1 MIKISSNFVFNFIKF
16 CAIVSFFYYTSNIRY
31 FIFNS
36 GKCSSSSSSS
46 GSGSGSGRSSS
57 SSSSTSTTSSTSS
70 TSTSTSSTS
79 TSYIS
84 NIRYFVFNLIYFSIR
99 SSSSYLVIYFVFN
112 LIYFRVYY
120 FIVIS
125 AILLSIILILA
136 QYLQYFFKSGFVR

>member
-46 GSGSGSGRSSS
+46 SGSGSGSGSGRSS

-99 SSSSYLVIYFVFN
+99 SSSSYLVSNIFC
-112 LIYFRVYY
+112 I
-120 FIVIS
+120 
-125 AILLSIILILA
+125 
-136 QYLQYFFKSGFVR
+136 

>member
-36 GKCSSSSSSS
+36 GKCSSSSSST

-57 SSSSTSTTSSTSS
+57 SSTSTTSS

-99 SSSSYLVIYFVFN
+99 SSSSYLVSNIFC
-112 LIYFRVYY
+112 I
-120 FIVIS
+120 
-125 AILLSIILILA
+125 
-136 QYLQYFFKSGFVR
+136 

>member
-57 SSSSTSTTSSTSS
+57 SSSTSTTSSTSSTSS

-99 SSSSYLVIYFVFN
+99 SSSSYLVSNIFC
-112 LIYFRVYY
+112 I
-120 FIVIS
+120 
-125 AILLSIILILA
+125 
-136 QYLQYFFKSGFVR
+136 

>member
-57 SSSSTSTTSSTSS
+57 SSS
-70 TSTSTSSTS
+70 TS

-99 SSSSYLVIYFVFN
+99 SSSSYLVSNIFC
-112 LIYFRVYY
+112 I
-120 FIVIS
+120 
-125 AILLSIILILA
+125 
-136 QYLQYFFKSGFVR
+136 

>member
-36 GKCSSSSSSS
+36 GKCSSSSSGS

-57 SSSSTSTTSSTSS
+57 STSTTSS

-84 NIRYFVFNLIYFSIR
+84 NIRYFAFNLIYFSIR
-99 SSSSYLVIYFVFN
+99 SSSSYLVSNIFC
-112 LIYFRVYY
+112 I
-120 FIVIS
+120 
-125 AILLSIILILA
+125 
-136 QYLQYFFKSGFVR
+136 

>member
-46 GSGSGSGRSSS
+46 GSGSGSGSGR
-57 SSSSTSTTSSTSS
+57 SSSSTSTTSSTSSTSS

-99 SSSSYLVIYFVFN
+99 SSSSYLVSNIFC
-112 LIYFRVYY
+112 I
-120 FIVIS
+120 
-125 AILLSIILILA
+125 
-136 QYLQYFFKSGFVR
+136 

>member
-57 SSSSTSTTSSTSS
+57 SSSSSSSSTSTTSSTSS
-70 TSTSTSSTS
+70 TSSTSTS

-99 SSSSYLVIYFVFN
+99 SSSSYLVSNIFC
-112 LIYFRVYY
+112 I
-120 FIVIS
+120 
-125 AILLSIILILA
+125 
-136 QYLQYFFKSGFVR
+136 

>member
-36 GKCSSSSSSS
+36 GKCSSSSSSGS

-57 SSSSTSTTSSTSS
+57 STSTTSSTSSTSS

-99 SSSSYLVIYFVFN
+99 SSSSYLVSNIFC
-112 LIYFRVYY
+112 I
-120 FIVIS
+120 
-125 AILLSIILILA
+125 
-136 QYLQYFFKSGFVR
+136 